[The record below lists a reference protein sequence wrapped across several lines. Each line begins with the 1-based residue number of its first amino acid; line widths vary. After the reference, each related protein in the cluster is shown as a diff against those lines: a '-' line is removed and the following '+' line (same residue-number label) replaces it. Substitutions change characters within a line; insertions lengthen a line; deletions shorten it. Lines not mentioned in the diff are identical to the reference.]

1 MNFIEDIT
9 WQDDPSVIVS
19 DITTQGSYALTVNGA
34 FNAASLN
41 INGTDITNIFANA
54 NSLNSNINTNFLT
67 YFSIIIAPYF
77 SLLILFSLLFLS
89 IFSILIFIGACIHS
103 SKQ

>member
-1 MNFIEDIT
+1 MNFIEDAT

-54 NSLNSNINTNFLT
+54 NDLNSNINTNFLRVNNIL
-67 YFSIIIAPYF
+67 YLNLFVM
-77 SLLILFSLLFLS
+77 LVNLWKLI
-89 IFSILIFIGACIHS
+89 
-103 SKQ
+103 